1 MFEKGMKIYD
11 INRGFSFEPL
21 TIEEIKI
28 LNLK

>member
-1 MFEKGMKIYD
+1 MFEKRMKIYD

-28 LNLK
+28 LNLE